1 MKQETIENLKKYG
14 QEHLIKFYDSLND
27 AEKNDLTTELEKID
41 FANLEK
47 LIQTYVMK
55 KPEMTIPSD
64 LTPAPYFPMNPE
76 TEEQKKLYADAQA
89 EGEKLIAAGKVGC
102 LIVAGGQGTRLGFD
116 GPKGTYPIGPVS
128 NKSLFSFFAESIAR
142 LQEKYNVKLYWYVM
156 TSLLN
161 REATEKF
168 FAENKNFGLDADQIF
183 FFSQGTMP
191 AIDYNGKILMNSKS
205 TMALSPD
212 GHGGTLLALRKSGA
226 LAHME
231 KNGIEY
237 LSYFQVDNPL
247 VKVINPLFIGLH
259 ALQKSEMSAVMLA
272 KTNAFEK
279 LGNFCITNGRL
290 EIIEY
295 SDLPETL
302 ATQTDEKG
310 KLKFI
315 AGSPAIHVISRAFI
329 EKLTESGNLS
339 LPCHRADKKVPFIDE
354 NANLVTPEAPN
365 AVKLET
371 FIFDALPLASATMVL
386 ECDRAEVFAPTKNP
400 TGVDSVESCRMM
412 IMERDAKRLEAAGV
426 KIPRNA
432 DGSLDAKIEISPR
445 VAYDCEDV
453 KNYVKAKNITEI
465 LPKSENYL
473 D

>member
-1 MKQETIENLKKYG
+1 M
-14 QEHLIKFYDSLND
+14 
-27 AEKNDLTTELEKID
+27 
-41 FANLEK
+41 
-47 LIQTYVMK
+47 
-55 KPEMTIPSD
+55 
-64 LTPAPYFPMNPE
+64 
-76 TEEQKKLYADAQA
+76 
-89 EGEKLIAAGKVGC
+89 
-102 LIVAGGQGTRLGFD
+102 
-116 GPKGTYPIGPVS
+116 
-128 NKSLFSFFAESIAR
+128 
-142 LQEKYNVKLYWYVM
+142 
-156 TSLLN
+156 
-161 REATEKF
+161 
-168 FAENKNFGLDADQIF
+168 LD
-183 FFSQGTMP
+183 
-191 AIDYNGKILMNSKS
+191 
-205 TMALSPD
+205 
-212 GHGGTLLALRKSGA
+212 
-226 LAHME
+226 
-231 KNGIEY
+231 
-237 LSYFQVDNPL
+237 
-247 VKVINPLFIGLH
+247 
-259 ALQKSEMSAVMLA
+259 

-279 LGNFCITNGRL
+279 LGNFCITKGRL

-295 SDLPETL
+295 SDLPESL
-302 ATQTDEKG
+302 ATHTDENG

-339 LPCHRADKKVPFIDE
+339 LPCHRADKKVPFIDD
-354 NANLVTPEAPN
+354 NANLVTPETPN

-445 VAYDCEDV
+445 AAYDCEDV
-453 KNYVKAKNITEI
+453 NNYIKTKNITEI